1 MSAFFKKI
9 IDVLAPENPG
19 KDQPDNKNPKHD
31 QMSRQ
36 AVLDALVDHFDQ
48 EMAFESTKVS
58 MLFHTSYV
66 VYLREADYDRIS
78 PSFLMTAND
87 AVTMFLD
94 RVKNAMKKY
103 PSYQPHSR
111 YWVFQLVCIPEG
123 TVIDGM
129 PEEDIESGMI
139 LVKSTIFPEDD
150 YESGGDGGGRVVTTM
165 HTKNSMVALPKAVN
179 MQALL
184 GLDQLDKDKFRIRFD
199 QNNVLGFASPSAGG
213 APGVSGAP
221 VPPGLPVEQID
232 AVGCLVAD
240 DCRFIGGGRLFTT
253 YQMRSDT
260 VRICGRNGV
269 ATPGE
274 PTVCIDNDQVMN
286 PHCEIRRDPLSKRFF
301 IVAQGPVKLN
311 ERRLIQGELV
321 PLPGRS
327 VIMLNDDIQISFK
340 AQ

>member
-19 KDQPDNKNPKHD
+19 KEASSANASASG

-36 AVLDALVDHFDQ
+36 AVLDALVNHFDQ
-48 EMAFESTKVS
+48 EMDFESTKVS

-66 VYLREADYDRIS
+66 VYLREADYERIS

-94 RVKNAMKKY
+94 RVKNSMRKY

-111 YWVFQLVCIPEG
+111 YWVFQLVSIPEG
-123 TVIDGM
+123 TVIEGM
-129 PEEDIESGMI
+129 PEDDIESGMI
-139 LVKSTIFPEDD
+139 LVKSTLFPDDD
-150 YESGGDGGGRVVTTM
+150 YESGGEGGGRVVTTM

-199 QNNVLGFASPSAGG
+199 QNNVLGFASGAAVAAGG
-213 APGVSGAP
+213 APM
-221 VPPGLPVEQID
+221 PPGIPSAQMEPV
-232 AVGCLVAD
+232 GRLTAD
-240 DCRFIGGGRLFTT
+240 DGRFVGAGRLFTT

-269 ATPGE
+269 AIPGE
-274 PTVCIDNDQVMN
+274 PIVCVDNDKVMN
-286 PHCEIRRDPLSKRFF
+286 PHCMIRRDAATDRFF
-301 IVAQGPVKLN
+301 IAAQGPVKLN
-311 ERRLIQGELV
+311 ERRLIQGQWT
-321 PLPGRS
+321 PLPDKS
-327 VIMLNDDIQISFK
+327 VILLNDDIQISFRSRI
-340 AQ
+340 